1 MGRIRSI
8 HPDACQSET
17 LAKLTASQER
27 TFFRL
32 LTYCDDDGR
41 APANPRLIKAAIYPL
56 HDEMGPKQVQAELVA
71 LQAAGVLIRYTV
83 EGKEYLQVTSW
94 TEYQHPKNPSAS
106 KIPPLP
112 QGLPLP
118 TPGLP
123 QDFPESGESLP
134 PALPIP
140 SLNQPLGV
148 GEGVGEGEG
157 EGGGKAFPE
166 PDLPQV
172 LSGATS
178 SGAPPPRGEVV
189 FFPTVGKG
197 AGLLAITV
205 EQAQEWAKDFP
216 AVDVLQALRSMRAWL
231 MANPTKRK
239 TARGI
244 PAFVVRWL
252 AKEQNNPKSRAA
264 PPGRPGSQHRTFEAD
279 EAFAAQ
285 LGDIE
290 IPDLS
295 EVVARVG

>member
-17 LAKLTASQER
+17 LARLTASQER

-56 HDEMGPKQVQAELVA
+56 HDEMGSKQVQADLLA
-71 LQAAGVLIRYTV
+71 LQAAGVLIRYAV
-83 EGKEYLQVTSW
+83 DGKEYLQVTSW
-94 TEYQHPKNPSAS
+94 KEYQHPKNPSSS

-123 QDFPESGESLP
+123 QDFPESSEHLPQGLPLPAVGIPCPVLKNPLGVGEGE
-134 PALPIP
+134 
-140 SLNQPLGV
+140 GV
-148 GEGVGEGEG
+148 GEGVGEGESCA
-157 EGGGKAFPE
+157 EVSA
-166 PDLPQV
+166 
-172 LSGATS
+172 GAS
-178 SGAPPPRGEVV
+178 PPPPAVIQ
-189 FFPTVGKG
+189 FPCTGKG
-197 AGLLAITV
+197 PNLVPITQ
-205 EQAQEWAKDFP
+205 EQFQEWQKDFP
-216 AVDVLQALRSMRAWL
+216 GVDVPQELRSMRAWL

-252 AKEQNNPKSRAA
+252 AKEQNNPKGRAA
-264 PPGRPGSQHRTFEAD
+264 PPDRPGSQHRTFEAD
-279 EAFAAQ
+279 EAFTAQ

>member
-106 KIPPLP
+106 KFPALP

-123 QDFPESGESLP
+123 QDFPESSEPLP
-134 PALPIP
+134 QGLPLPTLIR
-140 SLNQPLGV
+140 PLGV

-157 EGGGKAFPE
+157 EGGGKDFPGVE
-166 PDLPQV
+166 PSPV
-172 LSGATS
+172 PA
-178 SGAPPPRGEVV
+178 VV
-189 FFPTVGKG
+189 TFPCTGKG
-197 AGLLAITV
+197 PNLVAITQ
-205 EQAQEWAKDFP
+205 EQLDEWQKDFP
-216 AVDVLQALRSMRAWL
+216 GVDVPQALRSMRAWL
-231 MANPTKRK
+231 FANPTKRK

-244 PAFVVRWL
+244 PAFAVRWL
-252 AKEQNNPKSRAA
+252 AKEQNSPKGPARAA
-264 PPGRPGSQHRTFEAD
+264 PPGQRSFSPTPALDREYEQQLI
-279 EAFAAQ
+279 AA
-285 LGDIE
+285 GFGGE
-290 IPDLS
+290 
-295 EVVARVG
+295 EFGHA